1 MQGRQQVLAQG
12 KARVF
17 RKFLMLIKER
27 FLIVPEKIIKI
38 PATHKAKPTTGSVN
52 FYPQKTFCVS
62 FRFVPYRCVWI
73 RRRMFLIGRIT
84 SESLKRLHGR
94 STFFKALQILSS
106 WLMNLSASVT
116 SRSSV
121 SPLRCL
127 FKKSWRK
134 KSSTAKHTKKR
145 QQKIHSF
152 YSRHQRV
159 SSNAFRDSVRSFNVN
174 LKRR

>member
-62 FRFVPYRCVWI
+62 FRAI
-73 RRRMFLIGRIT
+73 
-84 SESLKRLHGR
+84 SLCLNQKKNVLNWTNHQRD
-94 STFFKALQILSS
+94 FKASS
-106 WLMNLSASVT
+106 WAINIFQSSANLIVVIDEFVCLSH
-116 SRSSV
+116 V
-121 SPLRCL
+121 S
-127 FKKSWRK
+127 F
-134 KSSTAKHTKKR
+134 
-145 QQKIHSF
+145 
-152 YSRHQRV
+152 
-159 SSNAFRDSVRSFNVN
+159 
-174 LKRR
+174 